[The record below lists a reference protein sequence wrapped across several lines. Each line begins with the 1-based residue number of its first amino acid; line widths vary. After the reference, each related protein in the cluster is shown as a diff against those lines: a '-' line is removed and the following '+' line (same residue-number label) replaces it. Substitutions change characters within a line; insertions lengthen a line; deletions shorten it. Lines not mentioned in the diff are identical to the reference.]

1 MISLRIL
8 LLERSRWIN
17 DRPDGAI
24 FFISLLI
31 DILFLFF
38 LFFLINDQQAR
49 IAGDLIE
56 LRNKSVYA
64 FFMFNTLFV
73 LIVFLLQLN
82 KDQLHVVW
90 PLGVKE
96 NITMKEDGEVPGSVP
111 KKKEKNRDAVS
122 LMPRETNTLRVLR
135 CSWIYYTLFSIF
147 FSYYFFFFYHSFLL
161 EMRYS
166 KLGN

>member
-1 MISLRIL
+1 MISLRIF

-111 KKKEKNRDAVS
+111 KKKRKKQRCCLTDAS
-122 LMPRETNTLRVLR
+122 
-135 CSWIYYTLFSIF
+135 
-147 FSYYFFFFYHSFLL
+147 
-161 EMRYS
+161 
-166 KLGN
+166 GD

>member
-1 MISLRIL
+1 MDQ
-8 LLERSRWIN
+8 RSTGRSV
-17 DRPDGAI
+17 I

-38 LFFLINDQQAR
+38 LFSLINDQQAR

-111 KKKEKNRDAVS
+111 KKKKEKNRDAVS
-122 LMPRETNTLRVLR
+122 LMPRETNTSV
-135 CSWIYYTLFSIF
+135 CSVAREFITLFFLF
-147 FSYYFFFFYHSFLL
+147 FFPLFFFFFNHSFLL
-161 EMRYS
+161 EIRYS